1 MNSFL
6 STFHASPILLANFF
20 FLYFSSYMRNKIYA
34 CLKLYVISHF
44 NLSVHSSLAWLQHQL
59 LKRELQG
66 WHQGK
71 LRRLSLILKRKKTK
85 HHHVRLIFLDC
96 FIFYFMQYTWSMYS
110 SEKCLY
116 PNLLKYFFRSCL
128 KKKIFIIFK
137 SLLSLTCNIMLTL
150 PSFIQLLV
158 TVESPLLTGGPRPS
172 LIL

>member
-1 MNSFL
+1 MNPFL
-6 STFHASPILLANFF
+6 STFHASPILPANFF
-20 FLYFSSYMRNKIYA
+20 FLCFSSHLRNKIYA
-34 CLKLYVISHF
+34 HLIYLTSHF

-96 FIFYFMQYTWSMYS
+96 FIFYFMRYTWSMYS

-116 PNLLKYFFRSCL
+116 PNSLKYLSFSPMFI
-128 KKKIFIIFK
+128 KKKCLFF
-137 SLLSLTCNIMLTL
+137 
-150 PSFIQLLV
+150 
-158 TVESPLLTGGPRPS
+158 
-172 LIL
+172 

>member
-1 MNSFL
+1 MDPFL

-20 FLYFSSYMRNKIYA
+20 FLNFSSHLRNKIYA
-34 CLKLYVISHF
+34 CLNPYVISPF
-44 NLSVHSSLAWLQHQL
+44 NLSVHSYLAWLQHQL

-116 PNLLKYFFRSCL
+116 PNLLKYLSFSPMFIKNVYIFFLNFYCH
-128 KKKIFIIFK
+128 
-137 SLLSLTCNIMLTL
+137 
-150 PSFIQLLV
+150 
-158 TVESPLLTGGPRPS
+158 
-172 LIL
+172 